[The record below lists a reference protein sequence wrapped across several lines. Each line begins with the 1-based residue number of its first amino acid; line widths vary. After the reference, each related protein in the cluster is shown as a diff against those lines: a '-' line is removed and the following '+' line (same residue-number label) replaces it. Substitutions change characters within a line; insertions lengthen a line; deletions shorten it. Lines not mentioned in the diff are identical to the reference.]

1 MIGWLYR
8 LLVGRFGCRHQ
19 WDAINQIVTPVPD
32 YTPSP
37 ALLRQACD
45 TETPMLIPE
54 IDIDRVTYVLRCTL
68 CGDMKNHE
76 VRP

>member
-19 WDAINQIVTPVPD
+19 WDAINQIVSQA
-32 YTPSP
+32 PSQP
-37 ALLRQACD
+37 IELPRGQVHD
-45 TETPMLIPE
+45 SEIPMLIPE
-54 IDIDRVTYVLRCTL
+54 ISIDRVTYVLRCTL

>member
-1 MIGWLYR
+1 MIGLLYR
-8 LLVGRFGCRHQ
+8 LLVGWFGCRHQ
-19 WDAINQIVTPVPD
+19 WDTYNQIVSQ
-32 YTPSP
+32 TPSQP
-37 ALLRQACD
+37 IELPRGQAYD
-45 TETPMLIPE
+45 SEVPMLIPE